1 VITINDYQHHRT
13 FEISDPAACARLH
26 RMRDSVDLMAAIAD
40 LMERDGSYDALAMAA
55 RYRKQVAYA
64 RRLSPKTNG
73 VNRSVEARTR

>member
-1 VITINDYQHHRT
+1 
-13 FEISDPAACARLH
+13 
-26 RMRDSVDLMAAIAD
+26 MRDSVDLMAAIAD

-73 VNRSVEARTR
+73 VNRSVQARLDALIADVRRWRSGGLW